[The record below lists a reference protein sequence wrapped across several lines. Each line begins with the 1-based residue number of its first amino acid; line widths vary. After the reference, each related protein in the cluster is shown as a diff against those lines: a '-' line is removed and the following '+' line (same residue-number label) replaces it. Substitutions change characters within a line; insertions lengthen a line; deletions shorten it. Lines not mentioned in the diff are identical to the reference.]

1 MNNDIK
7 RPQGMSQLDYLW
19 LNFGGRRI
27 ENEASTTPQ
36 EDVLLTEKAL
46 TKLIQKSTNGGIT
59 SLLFDNDPL
68 DSTMTRLTGQTSDGS
83 IITVVKMPKEVH
95 VVSFVGRKATQADV
109 DNGFKFPVGS
119 KVLAITLS
127 NEEELLVSLDELNL
141 VISGGETDTII
152 NEVGSTGVVSSNLK
166 LDKGNNTLS
175 VVKLKTS
182 NTGLYATLDLSQ
194 KSSGVVLSKEQD
206 GLFAQIPLGTTG
218 YNIKFQ
224 NLTLAEYLN
233 IPIKD
238 PGTLYFISDVPYI
251 FLGSRRY
258 GVNVEPGDAPIV
270 SLVYDPE
277 TTTLAYKRSD
287 ESDIKLISL
296 GPASG
301 TANGMM
307 SKEQYIELET
317 LKNALDGIVNVKDYV
332 GTQVS
337 KAAIKLEWGETVGT
351 TRKLLLKNAL
361 NDILSTVDVDA
372 ENYLNF
378 ATSKV
383 AEAEDVQAAAA
394 QGVTILEG
402 QQILILT
409 LTSGDKVYVSLQDL
423 VDVYTGRNTKSINVS
438 ISKSNEISADLNI
451 SSEDK
456 MLYVY
461 KDGLGSNLKVVR
473 KPGKVII
480 YGKTQTEKDKLSEF
494 IVGDPLT
501 QSIFVKSFTA
511 DIYKKY
517 PPRKVDG
524 KEYDQLTNPL
534 IIGEPYL
541 IMSFSLDTGD
551 PSTSFIY
558 NDYLSLQPMINSFVL
573 SPEKGNMLER
583 DENGYLYCS
592 LKWIDVQ

>member
-46 TKLIQKSTNGGIT
+46 TELIQKSTKGGIT
-59 SLLFDNDPL
+59 SLLFDDDPL
-68 DSTMTRLTGQTSDGS
+68 DSTMTRLTGQTLDGS

-95 VVSFVGRKATQADV
+95 VVSFVGRKATQVDV

-127 NEEELLVSLDELNL
+127 NGEELLVSLDELNL

-194 KSSGVVLSKEQD
+194 KSSGIVLSKEQD

-224 NLTLAEYLN
+224 NLTLSEYLN

-238 PGTLYFISDVPYI
+238 SGTLYFISDVPYI

-258 GVNVEPGDAPIV
+258 GVNMEPGDAPIV

-277 TTTLAYKRSD
+277 TMTLAYKRSD
-287 ESDIKLISL
+287 ESDIRLISL
-296 GPASG
+296 GPASDI
-301 TANGMM
+301 ANGMM
-307 SKEQYIELET
+307 SKEQYIELRT
-317 LKNALDGIVNVKDYV
+317 LKTALDGIVNVKDYV

-361 NDILSTVDVDA
+361 NDILSTVDVDT
-372 ENYLNF
+372 ENYLSF
-378 ATSKV
+378 ATNKV

-394 QGVTILEG
+394 QGVTITEG

-423 VDVYTGRNTKSINVS
+423 VDVYTGKNTKSINVS

-461 KDGLGSNLKVVR
+461 KDGLGSNLKIVR
-473 KPGKVII
+473 KPGKVVI
-480 YGKTQTEKDKLSEF
+480 YGKTQTEEDKLGEF

-511 DIYKKY
+511 DTYKSY
-517 PPRKVDG
+517 PPRRVDG

-534 IIGEPYL
+534 IVGEPYL

-551 PSTSFIY
+551 PSTSFVY
-558 NDYLSLQPMINSFVL
+558 NDYLSLQPMINSFTL

-592 LKWIDVQ
+592 LKWIDV

>member
-46 TKLIQKSTNGGIT
+46 TKLIQKSTKGGIT
-59 SLLFDNDPL
+59 SLLFDDDPL
-68 DSTMTRLTGQTSDGS
+68 DSTMTRLTGQTLDGS

-317 LKNALDGIVNVKDYV
+317 LKTALDGIVNVKDYV

-394 QGVTILEG
+394 QGVTIIEG

-456 MLYVY
+456 MLHVY

-551 PSTSFIY
+551 PSTEFVY
-558 NDYLSLQPMINSFVL
+558 NDYLSLQPIINSFVL

-592 LKWIDVQ
+592 LKWIDV

>member
-1 MNNDIK
+1 MSNDIK

-46 TKLIQKSTNGGIT
+46 TKLIQKSTKGGIT
-59 SLLFDNDPL
+59 SLLFDDDPL
-68 DSTMTRLTGQTSDGS
+68 DNTMTRLTGQTLDGS

-127 NEEELLVSLDELNL
+127 NGEELLVSLDELNL

-194 KSSGVVLSKEQD
+194 KSSGIVLSKEQD

-224 NLTLAEYLN
+224 NLTLSEYLN

-238 PGTLYFISDVPYI
+238 SGTLYFISDVPYI

-258 GVNVEPGDAPIV
+258 GVNMEPGDAPIV

-277 TTTLAYKRSD
+277 TMTLAYKRSD
-287 ESDIKLISL
+287 ESDIRLISL
-296 GPASG
+296 GPASDI
-301 TANGMM
+301 ANGMM
-307 SKEQYIELET
+307 SKEQYIELRT
-317 LKNALDGIVNVKDYV
+317 LKTALDGIVNVKDYV

-351 TRKLLLKNAL
+351 TRKLLLKNTL
-361 NDILSTVDVDA
+361 NDILSTVDVDT
-372 ENYLNF
+372 ENYLSF
-378 ATSKV
+378 ATNKV

-394 QGVTILEG
+394 QGVTITEG

-423 VDVYTGRNTKSINVS
+423 VDVYTGKNTKSINVS
-438 ISKSNEISADLNI
+438 ISKSNEISANLNI

-461 KDGLGSNLKVVR
+461 KDGLGSNLQVVR
-473 KPGKVII
+473 KPGKVVI
-480 YGKTQTEKDKLSEF
+480 YGKTQTEEDKLGEF

-501 QSIFVKSFTA
+501 QSNFVKSFTA
-511 DIYKKY
+511 DIYKSY
-517 PPRKVDG
+517 PPRRVDG

-534 IIGEPYL
+534 IVGEPYL

-551 PSTSFIY
+551 PSTSFAY
-558 NDYLSLQPMINSFVL
+558 NDYLSLQPIVNSFTL

-592 LKWIDVQ
+592 LKWIDV

>member
-46 TKLIQKSTNGGIT
+46 TELIQKSTKGGIT
-59 SLLFDNDPL
+59 SLLFDDDPL
-68 DSTMTRLTGQTSDGS
+68 DSTMTRLTGQTLDGS

-127 NEEELLVSLDELNL
+127 NGEELLVSLDELNL

-194 KSSGVVLSKEQD
+194 KNSGVVLSKEQD

-258 GVNVEPGDAPIV
+258 GVNMEPGDAPIV

-277 TTTLAYKRSD
+277 TMTLTYKRSD
-287 ESDIKLISL
+287 ESDIRLISL
-296 GPASG
+296 GPASDI
-301 TANGMM
+301 ANGMM
-307 SKEQYIELET
+307 SKEQYIELIT
-317 LKNALDGIVNVKDYV
+317 LKTALDGIVNVKDYV

-337 KAAIKLEWGETVGT
+337 KTAIKLEWGETVGT

-361 NDILSTVDVDA
+361 NDILSTVDVDT
-372 ENYLNF
+372 ENYLSF

-394 QGVTILEG
+394 QGVTVTEG

-423 VDVYTGRNTKSINVS
+423 VDVYIGRNTKSINVS

-456 MLYVY
+456 MLHIYR
-461 KDGLGSNLKVVR
+461 DGLKSNLQVVR
-473 KPGKVII
+473 KPGKVVI
-480 YGKTQTEKDKLSEF
+480 YGKTQTEEDKLGEF

-511 DIYKKY
+511 DTYKSY
-517 PPRKVDG
+517 PPRRVDG

-534 IIGEPYL
+534 IVGEPYL

-551 PSTSFIY
+551 PSTSFVY
-558 NDYLSLQPMINSFVL
+558 NDYLSLQPMINSFTL

-592 LKWIDVQ
+592 LKWIDV

>member
-68 DSTMTRLTGQTSDGS
+68 DSTMTRLTGQTLDGS

-182 NTGLYATLDLSQ
+182 NTGLYATLDLSK

-258 GVNVEPGDAPIV
+258 GVNMEPGDAPIV

-287 ESDIKLISL
+287 ESDIRFISL
-296 GPASG
+296 GPASD

-307 SKEQYIELET
+307 SKEQYIELRT
-317 LKNALDGIVNVKDYV
+317 LKTALDGIVDIKDYV

-337 KAAIKLEWGETVGT
+337 KAAIRLEWGETIGT

-361 NDILSTVDVDA
+361 NDILSTVDVDT
-372 ENYLNF
+372 ENYLDF

-383 AEAEDVQAAAA
+383 AEAEDVQAATA
-394 QGVTILEG
+394 QGVSITEG

-423 VDVYTGRNTKSINVS
+423 IDVYTGRNTRSINVS
-438 ISKSNEISADLNI
+438 ISKSNEISANLNI

-456 MLYVY
+456 MLHVY

-473 KPGKVII
+473 EPGKVII

-573 SPEKGNMLER
+573 STEKGNMLER

-592 LKWIDVQ
+592 LKWIDV

>member
-46 TKLIQKSTNGGIT
+46 TELIQKSTKGGIT
-59 SLLFDNDPL
+59 SLLFDDDPL
-68 DSTMTRLTGQTSDGS
+68 DSTMTRLTGQTLDGS

-127 NEEELLVSLDELNL
+127 NGEELLVSLDELNL

-152 NEVGSTGVVSSNLK
+152 NEVGSTGVVSSSLK

-194 KSSGVVLSKEQD
+194 KNSGVVLSKEQD

-233 IPIKD
+233 TPIKD

-258 GVNVEPGDAPIV
+258 GVNMEPGDAPIV

-277 TTTLAYKRSD
+277 TMTLAYKRSD
-287 ESDIKLISL
+287 ESDIRLISL
-296 GPASG
+296 GPASDI
-301 TANGMM
+301 ANGMM
-307 SKEQYIELET
+307 SKEQYIELRT
-317 LKNALDGIVNVKDYV
+317 LKTALDGIVNVKDYV

-361 NDILSTVDVDA
+361 NDILSTVDVDT
-372 ENYLNF
+372 ENYLSF
-378 ATSKV
+378 ATNKV

-394 QGVTILEG
+394 QGVTITEG

-423 VDVYTGRNTKSINVS
+423 VDVYTGKNTKSINVS

-461 KDGLGSNLKVVR
+461 KDGLGSNLKIVR
-473 KPGKVII
+473 KPGKVVI
-480 YGKTQTEKDKLSEF
+480 YGKTQTEEDKLGEF

-511 DIYKKY
+511 DTYKSY
-517 PPRKVDG
+517 PPRRVDG

-534 IIGEPYL
+534 IVGEPYL

-551 PSTSFIY
+551 PSTSFVY
-558 NDYLSLQPMINSFVL
+558 NDYLSLQPMINSFTL

-592 LKWIDVQ
+592 LKWIDV

>member
-1 MNNDIK
+1 MTNDIK
-7 RPQGMSQLDYLW
+7 RPHGMSQLDYLW

-46 TKLIQKSTNGGIT
+46 TELIQKSTKVGIT
-59 SLLFDNDPL
+59 SILFYDYPL
-68 DSTMTRLTGQTSDGS
+68 YSTMTRLTGQTLDGS

-127 NEEELLVSLDELNL
+127 NGEELLVSLDELNL

-194 KSSGVVLSKEQD
+194 KSSGIVLSKEQD

-233 IPIKD
+233 TPIKD

-258 GVNVEPGDAPIV
+258 GVNMEPGDAPIV

-277 TTTLAYKRSD
+277 TMTLAYKRSD
-287 ESDIKLISL
+287 ESDIRLISL
-296 GPASG
+296 GPASDI
-301 TANGMM
+301 ANGMM
-307 SKEQYIELET
+307 SKEQYIELRT
-317 LKNALDGIVNVKDYV
+317 LKTALDGIVNVKDYV

-361 NDILSTVDVDA
+361 NDILSTVDVDT
-372 ENYLNF
+372 ENYLSF

-394 QGVTILEG
+394 QGVTITEG

-423 VDVYTGRNTKSINVS
+423 VDVYTGKNTKSINVS

-461 KDGLGSNLKVVR
+461 KDGLGSNLKIVR
-473 KPGKVII
+473 KPGKVVI
-480 YGKTQTEKDKLSEF
+480 YGKTQTEEDKLGEF

-511 DIYKKY
+511 DTYKSY
-517 PPRKVDG
+517 PPRRVDG

-534 IIGEPYL
+534 IVGEPYL

-551 PSTSFIY
+551 PSTSFVY
-558 NDYLSLQPMINSFVL
+558 NDYLSLQPMINSFTL

-592 LKWIDVQ
+592 LKWIDV

>member
-1 MNNDIK
+1 MSNDIK

-46 TKLIQKSTNGGIT
+46 TELIQKSTKGGIT
-59 SLLFDNDPL
+59 SLLFDDDPL
-68 DSTMTRLTGQTSDGS
+68 DSTMTRLTGQTLDGS

-95 VVSFVGRKATQADV
+95 VVSFVGRKATQVDV

-127 NEEELLVSLDELNL
+127 NGEELLVSLDELNL

-152 NEVGSTGVVSSNLK
+152 NEVGDTGVVRSNLK

-194 KSSGVVLSKEQD
+194 KESGVVLSKESD
-206 GLFAQIPLGTTG
+206 GLLAQIPLGTTG

-224 NLTLAEYLN
+224 NLTLSEYLN

-238 PGTLYFISDVPYI
+238 SGTLYFISDVPYI

-258 GVNVEPGDAPIV
+258 GVNMEPGEAPIV
-270 SLVYDPE
+270 SLVYDPD
-277 TTTLAYKRSD
+277 TMTLAYKRSD
-287 ESDIKLISL
+287 ESDIRLISL
-296 GPASG
+296 GPASDI
-301 TANGMM
+301 ANGMM
-307 SKEQYIELET
+307 SKEQYIELRT
-317 LKNALDGIVNVKDYV
+317 LKTALDGIVSVKDYV
-332 GTQVS
+332 GSQVS

-361 NDILSTVDVDA
+361 NDILSTVDVDT
-372 ENYLNF
+372 ENYLSF
-378 ATSKV
+378 ATNKV
-383 AEAEDVQAAAA
+383 AEADDVQAAAA
-394 QGVTILEG
+394 QGVVITEG

-423 VDVYTGRNTKSINVS
+423 VDVYTGKNTKSINVS
-438 ISKSNEISADLNI
+438 ISKSNEVSADLNL

-461 KDGLGSNLKVVR
+461 KDGLGSNLQIVR

-480 YGKTQTEKDKLSEF
+480 YGKTQTEEDKLGEF

-511 DIYKKY
+511 DTYKSY
-517 PPRKVDG
+517 PPRRVDG

-534 IIGEPYL
+534 VVGEPYL

-551 PSTSFIY
+551 PSTSFVY
-558 NDYLSLQPMINSFVL
+558 NDYLSLQPMINSFTL

-583 DENGYLYCS
+583 DEDGYLYCS
-592 LKWIDVQ
+592 LKWIDV

>member
-46 TKLIQKSTNGGIT
+46 TELIQKSTKGGIT
-59 SLLFDNDPL
+59 SLLFDDDPL
-68 DSTMTRLTGQTSDGS
+68 DSTMTRLTGQTLDGS

-127 NEEELLVSLDELNL
+127 NGEELLVSLDELNL

-194 KSSGVVLSKEQD
+194 KNSGVVLSKEQD

-233 IPIKD
+233 TPIKD

-258 GVNVEPGDAPIV
+258 GVNMEPGDAPIV

-277 TTTLAYKRSD
+277 TMTLAYKRSD
-287 ESDIKLISL
+287 ESDIRLISL
-296 GPASG
+296 GPASDIS
-301 TANGMM
+301 NGMM
-307 SKEQYIELET
+307 SKEQYIELRM
-317 LKNALDGIVNVKDYV
+317 LKTALDGIVNVKDYV
-332 GTQVS
+332 RTQVS

-361 NDILSTVDVDA
+361 NDILSTVDVDT
-372 ENYLNF
+372 ENYLSF

-394 QGVTILEG
+394 QGVTVTEG

-423 VDVYTGRNTKSINVS
+423 VDVYIGRNTKSINVS

-456 MLYVY
+456 MLHIYR
-461 KDGLGSNLKVVR
+461 DGLKSNLQVVR
-473 KPGKVII
+473 KPGKVVI
-480 YGKTQTEKDKLSEF
+480 YGKTQTEEDKLGEF

-511 DIYKKY
+511 DTYKSY
-517 PPRKVDG
+517 PPRRVDG

-534 IIGEPYL
+534 IVGEPYL

-551 PSTSFIY
+551 PSTSFVY
-558 NDYLSLQPMINSFVL
+558 NDYLSLQPMINSFTL

-592 LKWIDVQ
+592 LKWIDV

>member
-46 TKLIQKSTNGGIT
+46 TELIQKSTKGGIT
-59 SLLFDNDPL
+59 SLLFDDDPL
-68 DSTMTRLTGQTSDGS
+68 DSTMTRLTGQTLDGS

-127 NEEELLVSLDELNL
+127 NGEELLVSLDELNL

-194 KSSGVVLSKEQD
+194 KSSGIVLSKEQD

-224 NLTLAEYLN
+224 NLTLSEYLN

-238 PGTLYFISDVPYI
+238 SGTLYFISDVPYI

-258 GVNVEPGDAPIV
+258 GVNMEPGDAPIV

-277 TTTLAYKRSD
+277 TMTLAYKRSD
-287 ESDIKLISL
+287 ESDIRLISL
-296 GPASG
+296 GPASDI
-301 TANGMM
+301 ANGMM
-307 SKEQYIELET
+307 SKEQYIELRT
-317 LKNALDGIVNVKDYV
+317 LKTALDGIVNVKDYV

-361 NDILSTVDVDA
+361 NDILSTVDVDT
-372 ENYLNF
+372 ENYLSF
-378 ATSKV
+378 ATNKV

-394 QGVTILEG
+394 QGVTITEG

-423 VDVYTGRNTKSINVS
+423 VDVYTGKNTKSINVS

-461 KDGLGSNLKVVR
+461 KDGLGSNLKIVR
-473 KPGKVII
+473 KPGKVVI
-480 YGKTQTEKDKLSEF
+480 YGKTQTEEDKLGEF

-511 DIYKKY
+511 DTYKSY
-517 PPRKVDG
+517 PPRRVDG

-534 IIGEPYL
+534 IVGEPYL

-551 PSTSFIY
+551 PSTSFVY
-558 NDYLSLQPMINSFVL
+558 NDYLSLQPMINSFTL

-592 LKWIDVQ
+592 LKWIDV

>member
-46 TKLIQKSTNGGIT
+46 TELIQKSTKGGIT
-59 SLLFDNDPL
+59 SLLFDDDPL
-68 DSTMTRLTGQTSDGS
+68 DSTMTRLTGQTLDGS

-95 VVSFVGRKATQADV
+95 VVSFVGRRATQADV

-127 NEEELLVSLDELNL
+127 NGEELLVSLDELNL

-194 KSSGVVLSKEQD
+194 KNSGVVLSKEQD

-238 PGTLYFISDVPYI
+238 SGTLYFISDVPYI

-258 GVNVEPGDAPIV
+258 GVNMEPGDAPIV

-277 TTTLAYKRSD
+277 TMTLAYKRSD
-287 ESDIKLISL
+287 ESDIRLISL
-296 GPASG
+296 GPASDI
-301 TANGMM
+301 TNGMM
-307 SKEQYIELET
+307 SKEQYIELRT
-317 LKNALDGIVNVKDYV
+317 LKTALDGIVNVKDYV

-361 NDILSTVDVDA
+361 NDILSTVDVDT
-372 ENYLNF
+372 ENYLSF

-394 QGVTILEG
+394 QGVTVTEG

-423 VDVYTGRNTKSINVS
+423 VDVYIGRNTKSINVS

-456 MLYVY
+456 MLHIYR
-461 KDGLGSNLKVVR
+461 DGLKSNLQVVR
-473 KPGKVII
+473 KPGKVVI
-480 YGKTQTEKDKLSEF
+480 YGKTQTEEDKLGEF

-511 DIYKKY
+511 DTYKSY
-517 PPRKVDG
+517 PPRRVDG

-534 IIGEPYL
+534 IVGEPYL

-551 PSTSFIY
+551 PSTSFVY
-558 NDYLSLQPMINSFVL
+558 NDYLSLQPMINSFTL

-592 LKWIDVQ
+592 LKWIDV

>member
-46 TKLIQKSTNGGIT
+46 TELIQKSTKGGIT
-59 SLLFDNDPL
+59 SLLFDDDPL
-68 DSTMTRLTGQTSDGS
+68 DSTMTRLTGQTLDGS

-127 NEEELLVSLDELNL
+127 NGEELLVSLDELNL

-194 KSSGVVLSKEQD
+194 KNSGVVLSKEQD

-258 GVNVEPGDAPIV
+258 GVNMEPGDAPIV

-277 TTTLAYKRSD
+277 TMTLAYKRSD
-287 ESDIKLISL
+287 ESDIRLISL
-296 GPASG
+296 GPASDI
-301 TANGMM
+301 ANGMM
-307 SKEQYIELET
+307 SKEQYIELRT

-361 NDILSTVDVDA
+361 NDILSTVDVDT
-372 ENYLNF
+372 ENYLSF

-394 QGVTILEG
+394 QGVTVTEG

-423 VDVYTGRNTKSINVS
+423 VDVYIGRNTKSINVS

-456 MLYVY
+456 MLHIYR
-461 KDGLGSNLKVVR
+461 DGLKSNLQVVR
-473 KPGKVII
+473 KPGKVVI
-480 YGKTQTEKDKLSEF
+480 YGKTQTEEDKLGEF

-511 DIYKKY
+511 DTYKSY
-517 PPRKVDG
+517 PPRRVDG

-534 IIGEPYL
+534 IVGEPYL

-551 PSTSFIY
+551 PSTSFVY
-558 NDYLSLQPMINSFVL
+558 NDYLSLQPMINSFTL

-592 LKWIDVQ
+592 LKWIDV

>member
-46 TKLIQKSTNGGIT
+46 TKLIQKSTKGGIT
-59 SLLFDNDPL
+59 SLLFDDDPL
-68 DSTMTRLTGQTSDGS
+68 DSTMTRLTGQTLDGS

-127 NEEELLVSLDELNL
+127 NGEELLVSLDELNL

-182 NTGLYATLDLSQ
+182 NTGLYATLDLSH

-394 QGVTILEG
+394 QGVTIIEG

-438 ISKSNEISADLNI
+438 ISKSNKISADLNI

-456 MLYVY
+456 MLHVY

-573 SPEKGNMLER
+573 SLEKGNMLER

-592 LKWIDVQ
+592 LKWIDV

>member
-46 TKLIQKSTNGGIT
+46 TELIQKSTKGGIT
-59 SLLFDNDPL
+59 SLLFDDDPL
-68 DSTMTRLTGQTSDGS
+68 DSTMTRLTGQTLDGS

-127 NEEELLVSLDELNL
+127 NGEELLVSLDELNL

-194 KSSGVVLSKEQD
+194 KNSGVVLSKEQD

-233 IPIKD
+233 TPIKD

-258 GVNVEPGDAPIV
+258 GVNMEPGDAPIV

-277 TTTLAYKRSD
+277 TMTLAYKRSD
-287 ESDIKLISL
+287 ESDIRLISL
-296 GPASG
+296 GPASDI
-301 TANGMM
+301 ANGMM
-307 SKEQYIELET
+307 SKEQYIELRT
-317 LKNALDGIVNVKDYV
+317 LKTSLDGIVNVKDYV

-361 NDILSTVDVDA
+361 NDILSTVDVDT
-372 ENYLNF
+372 ENYLSF

-394 QGVTILEG
+394 QGVTVTEG

-423 VDVYTGRNTKSINVS
+423 VDVYIGRNTKSINVS

-456 MLYVY
+456 MLHIYR
-461 KDGLGSNLKVVR
+461 DGLKSNLQVVR
-473 KPGKVII
+473 KPGKVVI
-480 YGKTQTEKDKLSEF
+480 YGKTQTEEDKLGEF

-511 DIYKKY
+511 DTYKSY
-517 PPRKVDG
+517 PPRRVDG

-534 IIGEPYL
+534 IVGEPYL

-551 PSTSFIY
+551 PSTSFVY
-558 NDYLSLQPMINSFVL
+558 NDYLSLQPMINSFTL

-583 DENGYLYCS
+583 EMKTDIY
-592 LKWIDVQ
+592 IVH

>member
-46 TKLIQKSTNGGIT
+46 TELIQKSTKGGIT
-59 SLLFDNDPL
+59 SLLFDDDPL
-68 DSTMTRLTGQTSDGS
+68 DSTMTRLTGQTLDGS

-127 NEEELLVSLDELNL
+127 NGEELLVSLDELNL

-194 KSSGVVLSKEQD
+194 KSSGIVLSKEQD

-224 NLTLAEYLN
+224 NLTLSEYLN

-258 GVNVEPGDAPIV
+258 GVNMEPGDAPIV

-277 TTTLAYKRSD
+277 TMTLAYKRSD
-287 ESDIKLISL
+287 ESDIRLISL
-296 GPASG
+296 GPASDI
-301 TANGMM
+301 ANGMM
-307 SKEQYIELET
+307 SKEQYIELRT
-317 LKNALDGIVNVKDYV
+317 LKTALDGIVNVKDYV

-361 NDILSTVDVDA
+361 NDILSTVDVDT
-372 ENYLNF
+372 ENYLSF
-378 ATSKV
+378 ATNKV

-394 QGVTILEG
+394 QGVTITEG

-423 VDVYTGRNTKSINVS
+423 VDVYTGKNTKSINVS

-461 KDGLGSNLKVVR
+461 KDGLGSNLKIVR
-473 KPGKVII
+473 KPGKVVI
-480 YGKTQTEKDKLSEF
+480 YGKTQTEEDKLGEF

-511 DIYKKY
+511 DTYKSY
-517 PPRKVDG
+517 PPRRVDG

-534 IIGEPYL
+534 IVGEPYL

-551 PSTSFIY
+551 PSTSFVY
-558 NDYLSLQPMINSFVL
+558 NDYLSLQPMINSFTL

-592 LKWIDVQ
+592 LKWIDV

>member
-46 TKLIQKSTNGGIT
+46 TKLIQKSTKGGIT

-68 DSTMTRLTGQTSDGS
+68 DSTMTRLTGQTLDGS

-141 VISGGETDTII
+141 VISGGETNTII

-258 GVNVEPGDAPIV
+258 GVNMEPGDAPIV

-361 NDILSTVDVDA
+361 NDILPTVDVDA

-394 QGVTILEG
+394 QGVTIIEG

-423 VDVYTGRNTKSINVS
+423 VDVYTGRNTNSINVS

-456 MLYVY
+456 MLHVY

-592 LKWIDVQ
+592 LKWIDV

>member
-27 ENEASTTPQ
+27 ENQASTTPQ

-46 TKLIQKSTNGGIT
+46 TGLIQKSTKGGIT
-59 SLLFDNDPL
+59 SLLFDDDPL
-68 DSTMTRLTGQTSDGS
+68 DSTMTRLTGQTLDGS
-83 IITVVKMPKEVH
+83 IITIVKMPKEVH
-95 VVSFVGRKATQADV
+95 VVSFVGRKATQVDV

-141 VISGGETDTII
+141 VISGGETNTII
-152 NEVGSTGVVSSNLK
+152 NEVGDTGVISSNLK
-166 LDKGNNTLS
+166 IDSGNNTLS

-182 NTGLYATLDLSQ
+182 NNGLYTSLDLSD
-194 KSSGVVLSKEQD
+194 KVSGITLTKESD
-206 GLFAQIPLGTTG
+206 GLLARIPLGTTG

-224 NLTLAEYLN
+224 NLTLAEYMN
-233 IPIKD
+233 IPTKD
-238 PGTLYFISDVPYI
+238 PGTLYFITDVPYI
-251 FLGSRRY
+251 YLGSRRY
-258 GVNVEPGDAPIV
+258 GVNMEPGEAPIV
-270 SLVYDPE
+270 SLVYDPD
-277 TTTLAYKRSD
+277 TMTLAYKRSD
-287 ESDIKLISL
+287 ESDIRLMSL
-296 GPASG
+296 GPVSDI
-301 TANGMM
+301 ANGMM
-307 SKEQYIELET
+307 SKEQYIELRT
-317 LKNALDGIVNVKDYV
+317 LKTALDGIVSVKDYV
-332 GTQVS
+332 GSQVS

-361 NDILSTVDVDA
+361 NDILSTIDVDI
-372 ENYLNF
+372 ENYLSF
-378 ATSKV
+378 AVNKV
-383 AEAEDVQAAAA
+383 ASASDVEAAAE
-394 QGVTILEG
+394 QGVVITEG

-409 LTSGDKVYVSLQDL
+409 LTSGDKIYVSLQNL
-423 VDVYTGRNTKSINVS
+423 VDVYTGKNTKSINVS
-438 ISKSNEISADLNI
+438 ISKSNEVSADLNL

-461 KDGLGSNLKVVR
+461 KDGLGSNLQIVR

-480 YGKTQTEKDKLSEF
+480 YGKTQTEEDKLGEF

-511 DIYKKY
+511 DTYKSY

-534 IIGEPYL
+534 VVGEPYL
-541 IMSFSLDTGD
+541 IMSFGLDTGD
-551 PSTSFIY
+551 PSTSFVY
-558 NDYLSLQPMINSFVL
+558 NDYLSLQPMINSFTL

-592 LKWIDVQ
+592 LKWIDV

>member
-7 RPQGMSQLDYLW
+7 RPRGMSQLDYLW

-46 TKLIQKSTNGGIT
+46 TKLIQKSTKGGIT

-68 DSTMTRLTGQTSDGS
+68 DSTMTRLTGQTLDGS

-258 GVNVEPGDAPIV
+258 GANMEPGDTPIV

-277 TTTLAYKRSD
+277 TMTLAYKRSD

-317 LKNALDGIVNVKDYV
+317 LKTALDGIVNVKDYV

-361 NDILSTVDVDA
+361 NDILSTVDVDT

-394 QGVTILEG
+394 QGVTIIEG

-461 KDGLGSNLKVVR
+461 KDGLGSNLQVVR

-480 YGKTQTEKDKLSEF
+480 YGKTQTEEDKLSEF

-511 DIYKKY
+511 DIYKRY

-551 PSTSFIY
+551 PSTSFVY

-592 LKWIDVQ
+592 LKWIDV

>member
-59 SLLFDNDPL
+59 SLLFDDDPL
-68 DSTMTRLTGQTSDGS
+68 DSTMTRLTGQTLDGS

-258 GVNVEPGDAPIV
+258 GVNMEPGDAPIV

-317 LKNALDGIVNVKDYV
+317 LKTALDGIVNVKDYV

-361 NDILSTVDVDA
+361 NDILSTVDIDA

-394 QGVTILEG
+394 QGVTIIEG

-456 MLYVY
+456 MLHVY

-524 KEYDQLTNPL
+524 KEYDQLTNSL

-592 LKWIDVQ
+592 LKWIDV

>member
-46 TKLIQKSTNGGIT
+46 TKLIQKSTKGGIT
-59 SLLFDNDPL
+59 SLLFDDDPL
-68 DSTMTRLTGQTSDGS
+68 DSTMTRLTGQTLDGS

-296 GPASG
+296 GPASS

-394 QGVTILEG
+394 QGVTIIEG

-473 KPGKVII
+473 EPGKVII
-480 YGKTQTEKDKLSEF
+480 YGKTQTEKDKLGEF

-551 PSTSFIY
+551 PSTSFQY
-558 NDYLSLQPMINSFVL
+558 NDYLSIQPMVNSFTL

>member
-59 SLLFDNDPL
+59 SLLFDDDPL
-68 DSTMTRLTGQTSDGS
+68 DSTMTRLTGQTLDGS

-258 GVNVEPGDAPIV
+258 GVNMEPGDAPIV

-317 LKNALDGIVNVKDYV
+317 LKTALDGIVNVKDYV

-361 NDILSTVDVDA
+361 NDILSTVDIDA

-394 QGVTILEG
+394 QGVTIIEG

-456 MLYVY
+456 MLHVY

-592 LKWIDVQ
+592 LKWIDV

>member
-46 TKLIQKSTNGGIT
+46 TKLIQKSTKGGIT

-68 DSTMTRLTGQTSDGS
+68 DSTMTRLTGQTLDGS

-317 LKNALDGIVNVKDYV
+317 LKTALDGIVNVKDYV

-394 QGVTILEG
+394 QGVTIIEG

-456 MLYVY
+456 MLHVY

-473 KPGKVII
+473 EPGKVII

-592 LKWIDVQ
+592 LKWIDV

>member
-1 MNNDIK
+1 MNNDTK

-27 ENEASTTPQ
+27 ENKASTTPQ

-46 TKLIQKSTNGGIT
+46 TELIQKSTKGGIT
-59 SLLFDNDPL
+59 SLLFDDDPL
-68 DSTMTRLTGQTSDGS
+68 DSTMTRLTGQTIDGS

-95 VVSFVGRKATQADV
+95 VVSFAGRKATQVDV

-127 NEEELLVSLDELNL
+127 NGEELLVSLDELNL
-141 VISGGETDTII
+141 VISGGETNTII
-152 NEVGSTGVVSSNLK
+152 NEIGDTGVVSSNLK

-182 NTGLYATLDLSQ
+182 NNGLYTTLDLSQ
-194 KSSGVVLSKEQD
+194 KESGVILSKESD
-206 GLFAQIPLGTTG
+206 GLLAQIPLGTTG

-233 IPIKD
+233 LPIKD
-238 PGTLYFISDVPYI
+238 SGTLYFISDVPYI

-258 GVNVEPGDAPIV
+258 GVNIEPGDAPIV

-277 TTTLAYKRSD
+277 TMTLAYKRSD
-287 ESDIKLISL
+287 QSDIRLVKL
-296 GPASG
+296 GPASD

-307 SKEQYIELET
+307 SKEQYIELKA
-317 LKNALDGIVNVKDYV
+317 LKTALDGIVNVKDYI
-332 GTQVS
+332 GSQVS

-351 TRKLLLKNAL
+351 TKKLLLKNTL
-361 NDILSTVDVDA
+361 NDILSTVDVDT
-372 ENYLNF
+372 ENYLSF
-378 ATSKV
+378 ATNKV
-383 AEAEDVQAAAA
+383 AEADDVQAAEA
-394 QGVTILEG
+394 QGIAIIEG

-423 VDVYTGRNTKSINVS
+423 VDIYTGKNTKSINVS
-438 ISKSNEISADLNI
+438 ISKSNEVSADLNI

-461 KDGLGSNLKVVR
+461 KDGLGSNLQIVR

-480 YGKTQTEKDKLSEF
+480 YGKKQTDEYKLGEF
-494 IVGDPLT
+494 IIGDPITNTIL
-501 QSIFVKSFTA
+501 IKSFTT
-511 DIYKKY
+511 DTYKNY
-517 PPRKVDG
+517 PPRRVD
-524 KEYDQLTNPL
+524 
-534 IIGEPYL
+534 
-541 IMSFSLDTGD
+541 
-551 PSTSFIY
+551 
-558 NDYLSLQPMINSFVL
+558 
-573 SPEKGNMLER
+573 
-583 DENGYLYCS
+583 
-592 LKWIDVQ
+592 

>member
-46 TKLIQKSTNGGIT
+46 TELIQKSTKGGIT
-59 SLLFDNDPL
+59 SLLFDDDPL
-68 DSTMTRLTGQTSDGS
+68 DNTMTRLTGQTLDGS

-127 NEEELLVSLDELNL
+127 NGEELLVSLDELNL

-152 NEVGSTGVVSSNLK
+152 NEVGPTGVVSSNLK

-194 KSSGVVLSKEQD
+194 KNSGVVLSKEQD
-206 GLFAQIPLGTTG
+206 GLFAQIPLGTTE

-233 IPIKD
+233 TPIKD

-258 GVNVEPGDAPIV
+258 GVNMEPGDAPIV

-277 TTTLAYKRSD
+277 TMTLAYKRSD
-287 ESDIKLISL
+287 ESDIRLISL
-296 GPASG
+296 GPASDI
-301 TANGMM
+301 ANGMM
-307 SKEQYIELET
+307 SKEQYIELRT
-317 LKNALDGIVNVKDYV
+317 LKTTLDGIVNVKDYV

-361 NDILSTVDVDA
+361 NDILSTVDVDT
-372 ENYLNF
+372 ENYLSF

-394 QGVTILEG
+394 QGVTVTEG

-423 VDVYTGRNTKSINVS
+423 VDVYIGRNTKSINVS

-456 MLYVY
+456 MLHIYR
-461 KDGLGSNLKVVR
+461 DGLKSNLQVVR
-473 KPGKVII
+473 KPGKVVI
-480 YGKTQTEKDKLSEF
+480 YGKTQTEEDKLGEF

-511 DIYKKY
+511 DTYKSY
-517 PPRKVDG
+517 PPRRVDG

-534 IIGEPYL
+534 IVGEPYL

-551 PSTSFIY
+551 PSTSFVY
-558 NDYLSLQPMINSFVL
+558 NDYLSLQPMINSFTL

-592 LKWIDVQ
+592 LKWIDV

>member
-59 SLLFDNDPL
+59 SLLFDDDPL
-68 DSTMTRLTGQTSDGS
+68 DSTMTRLTGQTLDGS

-258 GVNVEPGDAPIV
+258 GVNMEPGDAPIV

-394 QGVTILEG
+394 QGVTIIEG

-456 MLYVY
+456 MLHVY

-592 LKWIDVQ
+592 LKWIDV

>member
-46 TKLIQKSTNGGIT
+46 TKLIQKSTKGGIT

-68 DSTMTRLTGQTSDGS
+68 DSTMTRLTGQTLDGS

-141 VISGGETDTII
+141 VISGGETNTII

-258 GVNVEPGDAPIV
+258 GVNMEPGDAPIV

-361 NDILSTVDVDA
+361 NDILPTVDVDA

-394 QGVTILEG
+394 QGVTIIEG

-423 VDVYTGRNTKSINVS
+423 VDVYTGRNTNSINVS

-456 MLYVY
+456 MLHVY

-480 YGKTQTEKDKLSEF
+480 YGKTQTEEDKLGEF

-511 DIYKKY
+511 DTYKSY
-517 PPRKVDG
+517 PPRRVDG

-534 IIGEPYL
+534 IVGHPYL
-541 IMSFSLDTGD
+541 IMSFGLDTGD
-551 PSTSFIY
+551 PSTSSTY
-558 NDYLSLQPMINSFVL
+558 NDHLSLQPIINSFVL

-592 LKWIDVQ
+592 LKWIDV

>member
-46 TKLIQKSTNGGIT
+46 TELIQKSTKGGIT
-59 SLLFDNDPL
+59 SLLFDDDPL
-68 DSTMTRLTGQTSDGS
+68 DSTMTRLTGQTLDGS

-127 NEEELLVSLDELNL
+127 NGEELLVSLDELNL

-194 KSSGVVLSKEQD
+194 KSSGIVLSKEQD

-224 NLTLAEYLN
+224 NLTLSEYLN

-258 GVNVEPGDAPIV
+258 GVNMEPGDAPIV

-277 TTTLAYKRSD
+277 TMTLAYKRSD
-287 ESDIKLISL
+287 ESDIRLISL
-296 GPASG
+296 GPASDI
-301 TANGMM
+301 ANGMM
-307 SKEQYIELET
+307 SKEQYIELRT
-317 LKNALDGIVNVKDYV
+317 LKTALDGIVNVKDYV

-351 TRKLLLKNAL
+351 TKKLLLKNAL
-361 NDILSTVDVDA
+361 NDILSTVDVDT
-372 ENYLNF
+372 ENYLSF
-378 ATSKV
+378 ATNKV

-394 QGVTILEG
+394 QGVTVTEG

-423 VDVYTGRNTKSINVS
+423 VDVYTGKNTKSINVS

-451 SSEDK
+451 TSEDK

-461 KDGLGSNLKVVR
+461 KDGLGSNLKIVR
-473 KPGKVII
+473 KPGKVVI
-480 YGKTQTEKDKLSEF
+480 YGKTQTEEDKLGEF

-511 DIYKKY
+511 DTYKSY
-517 PPRKVDG
+517 PPRRVDG

-534 IIGEPYL
+534 IVGEPYL
-541 IMSFSLDTGD
+541 IMSFSLDTGN
-551 PSTSFIY
+551 PSTSFVY
-558 NDYLSLQPMINSFVL
+558 NDYLSLQPMINSFTL

-592 LKWIDVQ
+592 LKWIDV

>member
-46 TKLIQKSTNGGIT
+46 TELIQKSTKGGIT
-59 SLLFDNDPL
+59 SLLFDDDPL
-68 DSTMTRLTGQTSDGS
+68 DSTMTRLTGQTLDGS

-95 VVSFVGRKATQADV
+95 VVSFVGRKATQVDV

-127 NEEELLVSLDELNL
+127 NGEELLVSLDELNL

-194 KSSGVVLSKEQD
+194 KSSGIVLSKEQD

-224 NLTLAEYLN
+224 NLTLSEYLN

-258 GVNVEPGDAPIV
+258 GVNMEPGDAPIV

-277 TTTLAYKRSD
+277 TMTLAYKRSD
-287 ESDIKLISL
+287 ESDIRLISL
-296 GPASG
+296 GPASDI
-301 TANGMM
+301 ANGMM
-307 SKEQYIELET
+307 SKEQYIELRT
-317 LKNALDGIVNVKDYV
+317 LKTALDGIVNVKDYV

-361 NDILSTVDVDA
+361 NDILSTVDVDT
-372 ENYLNF
+372 ENYLSF
-378 ATSKV
+378 ATNKV

-394 QGVTILEG
+394 QGVTITEG

-423 VDVYTGRNTKSINVS
+423 VDVYTGKNTKSINVS

-461 KDGLGSNLKVVR
+461 KDGLGSNLKIVR
-473 KPGKVII
+473 KPGKVVI
-480 YGKTQTEKDKLSEF
+480 YGKTQTEEDKLGEF

-511 DIYKKY
+511 DTYKSY
-517 PPRKVDG
+517 PPRRVDG

-534 IIGEPYL
+534 IVGEPYL

-551 PSTSFIY
+551 PSTSFVY
-558 NDYLSLQPMINSFVL
+558 NDYLSLQPMINSFTL

-592 LKWIDVQ
+592 LKWIDV

>member
-46 TKLIQKSTNGGIT
+46 TELIQKSTKGGIT
-59 SLLFDNDPL
+59 SLLFDDDPL
-68 DSTMTRLTGQTSDGS
+68 DSTMTRLTGQTLDGS

-258 GVNVEPGDAPIV
+258 GVNMEPGDAPIV

-317 LKNALDGIVNVKDYV
+317 LNTALDGIVNVKDYV

-383 AEAEDVQAAAA
+383 ADAEDVQAAAA
-394 QGVTILEG
+394 QGVTIIEG

-423 VDVYTGRNTKSINVS
+423 VDVYTGRNTRSINVS

-456 MLYVY
+456 MLHVY

-592 LKWIDVQ
+592 LKWIDV

>member
-46 TKLIQKSTNGGIT
+46 TKLIQKSTKGGIT
-59 SLLFDNDPL
+59 SLLFDDDPL
-68 DSTMTRLTGQTSDGS
+68 DSTMTRLTGQTLDGS

-258 GVNVEPGDAPIV
+258 GVNMEPGDAPIV

-394 QGVTILEG
+394 QGVTIIEG

-473 KPGKVII
+473 EPGKVII

-592 LKWIDVQ
+592 LKWIDV